1 MNLFPLIVKKEM
13 EKTPV
18 YFMPGLAADSKV
30 FENLTLDKEKYTI
43 YYLNWI
49 LPLTIDEDIAAYALR
64 LSEEVKEKDA
74 VLIGVS
80 FGGIIV
86 QELAQFVNPKKII
99 IISSVKHEDELPKR
113 FKYAKVTKVY
123 KLFPTKIIENF
134 EDYLG
139 FFLGKSLKKR
149 ADLYNKYLSVRSEKY
164 LKWAVRSIIKWEQK
178 KPNTNITH
186 IHGTNDAVFPM
197 RNIKNSIE
205 IKEGTH
211 IMILT
216 KAKKISKIIDRIL
229 TC

>member
-1 MNLFPLIVKKEM
+1 M

-30 FENLTLDKEKYTI
+30 FENLTLDTEKYTI

-64 LSEEVKEKDA
+64 LSEEIKEKKP

-86 QELAQFVNPKKII
+86 QELAQFVNPKKIV

-123 KLFPTKIIENF
+123 KLFPTKIIKNF

-164 LKWAVRSIIKWEQK
+164 LKWAVRSILKWEQK
-178 KPNTNITH
+178 KAITNITH
-186 IHGTNDAVFPM
+186 IHGTNDAVFTI

-205 IKEGTH
+205 IKGGTH

-216 KAKKISKIIDRIL
+216 KAKKISKIIDKIL

>member
-1 MNLFPLIVKKEM
+1 M
-13 EKTPV
+13 EKTPI

-30 FENLTLDKEKYTI
+30 FENITLDLEKYNI
-43 YYLNWI
+43 HYLNWI
-49 LPLTIDEDIAAYALR
+49 LPLEVYESIPAYALR
-64 LSEEVKEKDA
+64 LSEEIKEKNP

-86 QELAQFVNPKKII
+86 QELAQFVNPKKVI

-113 FKYAKVTKVY
+113 FKYLKITKGY
-123 KLFPTKIIENF
+123 KLFPTKAIENF

-149 ADLYNKYLSVRSEKY
+149 ADLYQKYLSVRNEKY
-164 LKWAVRSIIKWEQK
+164 LKWAVHSILQWEQK
-178 KPNTNITH
+178 NPVKNVTH
-186 IHGTNDAVFPM
+186 IHGTNDAVFPIK
-197 RNIKNSIE
+197 NIKNATE
-205 IKEGTH
+205 IKGGTH

-216 KAKKISKIIDRIL
+216 KAKKLSKIIDAIL